1 MSQKLKVG
9 DTVLV
14 LSAFSDA
21 MPKISEHYA
30 LNNALIGHKGKIV
43 ANNESLGFLIEFES
57 NINGALH
64 QGNSQEYLQFAKP
77 NRCWYI
83 KSRYLELVTPKRLT
97 VSDIVTEDML
107 PPSIVAGSTV
117 RVSKSFINYQVNV
130 ELNTALIGRKGIV
143 IDHCQYGWLVEF
155 KKDYNGFQHNGH
167 GLCKI
172 PGKVKS
178 CWFIREEYLELAVK
192 KEFKVGDKVV
202 IKSNYSLIQYA
213 KEFDPHIINAVGVI
227 RSIDGDFYSV
237 RIGEFNIRN
246 HVIHKKFLK
255 LEV

>member
-77 NRCWYI
+77 NRCLYI

-117 RVSKSFINYQVNV
+117 RVSKSFINNPVNV
-130 ELNTALIGRKGIV
+130 EFNKELIGRKGIV

-178 CWFIREEYLELAVK
+178 CWFISENHLTLVPEKSFKLGDRVIVK
-192 KEFKVGDKVV
+192 PKYVCMRYTEGYDPIIIGLTGVV
-202 IKSNYSLIQYA
+202 IL
-213 KEFDPHIINAVGVI
+213 E
-227 RSIDGDFYSV
+227 GDTYYNV
-237 RIGEFNIRN
+237 RIGDIAYR
-246 HVIHKKFLK
+246 IHKKFLRLVK
-255 LEV
+255 